1 MMLLPIKRRQPFV
14 LRHRQ
19 KSKEWN
25 RLMRKE
31 KVDTPNAPKP
41 RGAYS
46 AAIRCGDFIYV
57 AGQSSRDLELNV
69 IGDTIE
75 MQTRKTIENVRAAL
89 RDAGQ
94 DLRDVVKATVHLSD
108 LSLFQRYDAVY
119 AEMVPEPRPVRTTVG
134 STLAPGVMIEIDVVA
149 YRGASVQAGE
159 EIHRHDS

>member
-1 MMLLPIKRRQPFV
+1 M
-14 LRHRQ
+14 Q
-19 KSKEWN
+19 KV
-25 RLMRKE
+25 

-57 AGQSSRDLELNV
+57 AGQSARDKDLNV

-75 MQTRKTIENVRAAL
+75 AQTRKTLENIQAIL

-94 DLRDVVKATVHLSD
+94 ELADIVKATVHLSD
-108 LSLFQRYDAVY
+108 LGMFRRYDAIY

-134 STLAPGVMIEIDVVA
+134 SVLAPDIMIEIDVVA
-149 YRGASVQAGE
+149 YVAPRS
-159 EIHRHDS
+159 